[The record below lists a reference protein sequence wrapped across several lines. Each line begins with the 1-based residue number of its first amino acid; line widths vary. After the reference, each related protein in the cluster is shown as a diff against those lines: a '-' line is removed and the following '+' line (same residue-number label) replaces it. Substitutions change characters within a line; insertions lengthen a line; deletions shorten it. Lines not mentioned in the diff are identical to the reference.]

1 MQLQRI
7 LQKTKGLSAEN
18 ATVLIEMYQRLDI
31 RRTRV
36 DELYHHYDS
45 LMHNLSKNLET
56 VYTSKLDAQVA
67 DTFTEVTRRALQ
79 KWDSEE
85 NNITLIGVFNP
96 RFSGNHP
103 TYKVKISRII
113 LENIEDLTSQIIEF
127 LKEEISQLLN
137 KFKMDTIDL
146 FTRELNSVLQICGHE
161 NIDLRIFVEQ
171 SIKDVLSVAQQW
183 YFGRVKQ
190 QINER
195 TVEKYVKESKKVML
209 RKHILTPAY
218 SQSDL
223 NLAKKL
229 AKKNIA
235 RTVMA
240 VKEELKSCLLD
251 LHYTRWKSFRSHLKA
266 RNSIAKPWQVLLYKI
281 KQSCK
286 STQQQQTDE
295 LSAVLKLIEDINR
308 M

>member
-45 LMHNLSKNLET
+45 LMHNLSKDLET

-67 DTFTEVTRRALQ
+67 DTFAEVTRTALQ